1 MSLALSI
8 IGGGA
13 MGSALLRGLIQSGLY
28 EPTQVGLSEPNAT
41 QAEALAQELGIQVLP
56 DNHVAAEAEILI
68 LAIKPQVFPIIAA
81 QLATSSPDL
90 THPDPTH
97 LDPTHLNP
105 AKTELSGQSVISIM
119 AGIRLQELTTAF
131 PERSVMRAM
140 PNTPALVGAGM
151 TALCGSPAVTSA
163 QRHAATA
170 IFEAV
175 GSVLWLP
182 ESQMDAVTALSGSGP
197 GYIAVIAEAL
207 IDGGVRVGLARPVA
221 TQLAIQ
227 TLLGT
232 ATLMQQENLHPA
244 VLKDRVTSP
253 GGTTIAGIN
262 ALEQGS
268 LRATLM
274 QAVWVAWQRSQ
285 ELGQL

>member
-28 EPTQVGLSEPNAT
+28 EPTQVGLSEPNAS
-41 QAEALAQELGIQVLP
+41 QAESLAQELGIQVLP

-105 AKTELSGQSVISIM
+105 AKTGLSGQSVISIM

-131 PERSVMRAM
+131 PQRSVMRAM

-151 TALCGSPAVTSA
+151 TALCGSPTVTPA
-163 QRHAATA
+163 QTQAATA